1 MYKVYIYTNLE
12 TMRYFSFL
20 LLIFLLA
27 SCKSESTKSGSDNA
41 AQNLP
46 AIDNVADLQALGQSV
61 YDTTTGRINNALASQ
76 FISQTEIFVNKN
88 KAIEDAPVLL
98 HRAAETA
105 RSIRQIPKALGLYE
119 RIITEYPNHE
129 KAAQALFLKAF
140 TYDDDLNEFEKAKE
154 MYDAFLAKYPTHD
167 FADDT
172 EFLLKNLGKTDEEIL
187 QSLDKGGN

>member
-1 MYKVYIYTNLE
+1 
-12 TMRYFSFL
+12 MRYFSFL
-20 LLIFLLA
+20 LLIFVLA
-27 SCKSESTKSGSDNA
+27 SCKTENTKSGSDKTV
-41 AQNLP
+41 QNVP
-46 AIDNVADLQALGQSV
+46 VINSVAELQALGQSV
-61 YDTTTGRINNALASQ
+61 YDTTTGRINNALANQ
-76 FISQTEIFVNKN
+76 FISQTEVFVNKN
-88 KAIEDAPVLL
+88 KSIADAPVLL

-140 TYDDDLNEFEKAKE
+140 TYDDDLNEHEKAKE
-154 MYDAFLAKYPTHD
+154 LYDTFLAKYPSHD

-187 QSLDKGGN
+187 KSLDKGDN